1 MFRTFKKA
9 YYRVDSLTDKL
20 SIMSILVQMQESW
33 TKFDTELRRT
43 GDDKESVKRGMM
55 MNAWGEETRK
65 LVGELHAILGD

>member
-55 MNAWGEETRK
+55 MMNAWGEETRK
-65 LVGELHAILGD
+65 LVG